1 MIVSGIIICLALI
14 GAYIFLGIK
23 LSESIIHNDIKM
35 FFWALYFVTL
45 ITILNISASVFFYS
59 SLRNKKGPLG
69 PRGKKGNM
77 GDRGDPGTCDQ
88 EDCKPKSVQLFLEE
102 ALQEYY
108 NENDITP
115 LERKTICN
123 VINKKEN
130 RENIKTWTLKDYE
143 TYQETFKTKLSL
155 PKKPINFRIEEQ
167 EKIPKV
173 SDLEN
178 IIIETGGTLNLGIGV
193 NQECL

>member
-1 MIVSGIIICLALI
+1 
-14 GAYIFLGIK
+14 
-23 LSESIIHNDIKM
+23 
-35 FFWALYFVTL
+35 
-45 ITILNISASVFFYS
+45 
-59 SLRNKKGPLG
+59 
-69 PRGKKGNM
+69 M
-77 GDRGDPGTCDQ
+77 GDRGDPGKCEEE

-123 VINKKEN
+123 VVNKSENINI
-130 RENIKTWTLKDYE
+130 IKTWKLPNYK
-143 TYQETFKTKLSL
+143 TYQETFKTNLSL

-178 IIIETGGTLNLGIGV
+178 IIIVTGGTQNLQPGH